1 MTIVAVYAKS
11 GVKIPKNRLV
21 RFTGNFTPPCGYE
34 IDLPGK
40 GQRAHAV
47 SMPGPSDEIT
57 DKVWGQAE
65 TFGPVAYVE
74 VSTTTAVDDEL
85 EAEADGR
92 LSKAAPASKNR
103 SALAIAPAA
112 AGAKCRVLLGWSQ
125 LP

>member
-1 MTIVAVYAKS
+1 MTIVAVYAKK
-11 GVKIPKNRLV
+11 GVTIPANRLV
-21 RFTGNFTPPCGYE
+21 RFTGNFTAPCGYE

-47 SMPGPSDEIT
+47 AMPGPTGAIDE
-57 DKVWGQAE
+57 KVWGQAE

-74 VSTTTAVDDEL
+74 VSSGAAVDDEL
-85 EAEADGR
+85 ETEADGR
-92 LSKAAPASKNR
+92 LSKAGIGSKNR